1 MHSVLSKFVKS
12 SLDKGNDVKN
22 CSRQT
27 IEYLSRYP
35 VSNHRNIDKLL
46 DDNKELQRCKRM
58 GLREVV
64 CLDCFNAITHIHY
77 SWLSQ
82 KEGKKRIILI

>member
-1 MHSVLSKFVKS
+1 MSEFLKS
-12 SLDKGNDVKN
+12 SLDKEADAKN
-22 CSRQT
+22 CGRQT
-27 IEYLSRYP
+27 IEYLPRYP
-35 VSNHRNIDKLL
+35 VSNHMDIDKLL
-46 DDNKELQRCKRM
+46 DGNKELQRYKRM

-64 CLDCFNAITHIHY
+64 CLDCFNPITQIHY